1 MQIFSDLSMISQ
13 TGQASAGQLPF
24 SFGMTAEQGQ
34 EFYDILQQTVQD
46 LESGTLNNEEI
57 AAKLAFIDQTIP
69 DELMT
74 KIEQALEENTDIDL
88 DSEDKTDELS
98 AKAFAVLNLIDNI
111 IDDINKVEN
120 SSDLTNSMSLS
131 GVSQSNIETTLQMLD
146 EVSQTT
152 DQSIQAAYEQ
162 KAEKAIIKEN
172 LIAQFKA
179 NQQTNPQN
187 LAEKVLTGK
196 QLAENTNTQTATLLP
211 NNTTTDANTDQD
223 VLNQQPTTPV
233 QTESSKKQDKTINE
247 MLALFKK
254 TKSEAEQAGLNLDL
268 KNIKAAQDSSAIT
281 PAIKTAEAPVTTTEQ
296 VNIIA
301 NNSTQTQAQA
311 TTQAETIFKQD
322 NSKTN
327 GEINKSEFKELSS
340 KFVADIADSSTTE
353 TADIKVEEFKPINQT
368 AATENNI
375 SFNKAFVNTQA
386 TNQQIHL
393 EGIDIA
399 QTEQVEQTAEA
410 KQDAKLASNFNQHL
424 YKVAQEASS
433 HMQVTAALKTFK
445 DQNMQQLKVKLNPE
459 ELGAVTIDMEMID
472 GTARGV
478 ITVERPEVAQQLAQ
492 NLKDIFQNFKQ
503 AGINVE
509 DIVVKVDDEKP
520 QNGNQQQEHQQA
532 GEGRTQELEFTF
544 GESDLVDIQV

>member
-162 KAEKAIIKEN
+162 KSEKAIIKESI
-172 LIAQFKA
+172 IAQFKA

-187 LAEKVLTGK
+187 LAEKVLTGQ
-196 QLAENTNTQTATLLP
+196 QLTENLNTQTATDT
-211 NNTTTDANTDQD
+211 NTDAEL
-223 VLNQQPTTPV
+223 LNQQPTTSA

-281 PAIKTAEAPVTTTEQ
+281 PAIKTAEAPATTTEQ
-296 VNIIA
+296 VNITA
-301 NNSTQTQAQA
+301 KNSIQTQAQA

-340 KFVADIADSSTTE
+340 KFVADIANSSTTE
-353 TADIKVEEFKPINQT
+353 TTDIKVEEFKPINQT
-368 AATENNI
+368 ATTENNI

-399 QTEQVEQTAEA
+399 QTEQVEQTTEA

-472 GTARGV
+472 GTARGI

>member
-111 IDDINKVEN
+111 IEDINKVEN
-120 SSDLTNSMSLS
+120 STDLTKSMSLS

-152 DQSIQAAYEQ
+152 DQSIQATYEQ
-162 KAEKAIIKEN
+162 KAEKAIIKES

-179 NQQTNPQN
+179 SQQTNPQN

-196 QLAENTNTQTATLLP
+196 QLTENNPQTAALVKPAEQTNIESIESTEPTPALQT
-211 NNTTTDANTDQD
+211 NSETT
-223 VLNQQPTTPV
+223 
-233 QTESSKKQDKTINE
+233 KKQDKTINE

-254 TKSEAEQAGLNLDL
+254 TKSEATQAGLNLDL
-268 KNIKAAQDSSAIT
+268 KNIKSAQDTTAIT
-281 PAIKTAEAPVTTTEQ
+281 PAIKSAEVTPTISEQVTT
-296 VNIIA
+296 IA
-301 NNSTQTQAQA
+301 NNTAQTQAQA
-311 TTQAETIFKQD
+311 TQSETILRQE
-322 NSKTN
+322 NGKTN
-327 GEINKSEFKELSS
+327 GAINKSEFKELSS
-340 KFVADIADSSTTE
+340 KFVADIAESNANTDSQ
-353 TADIKVEEFKPINQT
+353 DIKTEEFKPVNHT
-368 AATENNI
+368 FATENNI

-399 QTEQVEQTAEA
+399 QAEQIEQTNEA

-424 YKVAQEASS
+424 YKLANEASS

-459 ELGAVTIDMEMID
+459 ELGSVTIDMEMID

-492 NLKDIFQNFKQ
+492 NLKDIFQSFKQ
-503 AGINVE
+503 AGVNVE
-509 DIVVKVDDEKP
+509 DIVVKVDDEKS
-520 QNGNQQQEHQQA
+520 QNSNQQQNQQQA
-532 GEGRTQELEFTF
+532 NEGRTQELEFTF